1 MKIGKYIT
9 LEEATKSQLA
19 VYRGLK
25 NEPAGAEISAMAK
38 LCAHIYDPLC
48 DHFGIKLPFSSFY
61 RSAALN
67 AALKGSS
74 STSQHCQGEAMDIDL
89 DGSGLAI
96 TNSVVFQYIMNNLPF
111 DQLFGSSVI
120 RRTPL
125 GFMYLTRQEVCSVEW
140 FCCQQKIKPEK
151 QNTQNTMAKFSPKNY
166 WYLS

>member
-25 NEPAGAEISAMAK
+25 NEPVGAEISAMAK

-111 DQLFGSSVI
+111 DQLIWEFGDKKNPAWVHVSYEAGGMQRGMVLLS
-120 RRTPL
+120 TKDKT
-125 GFMYLTRQEVCSVEW
+125 GKTKY
-140 FCCQQKIKPEK
+140 
-151 QNTQNTMAKFSPKNY
+151 AKYNG
-166 WYLS
+166 

>member
-111 DQLFGSSVI
+111 DQLIWEFGDKRNPAWVHVSHEAGGMQRGMILVSVKDKTGKTI
-120 RRTPL
+120 YSKYN
-125 GFMYLTRQEVCSVEW
+125 G
-140 FCCQQKIKPEK
+140 
-151 QNTQNTMAKFSPKNY
+151 
-166 WYLS
+166 